1 MKEQK
6 TKTKPTLVSQV
17 YDLGEGYTMEVEM
30 EVEQEDTPYTQ
41 KEIAILNLITAVC
54 EQCPA
59 RTKCSEHQCPIFMI
73 EKIIT
78 DGK

>member
-6 TKTKPTLVSQV
+6 KKTKPTLMSQV
-17 YDLGEGYTMEVEM
+17 YDLGEGYTMEVT
-30 EVEQEDTPYTQ
+30 QEDTPYTQ

-59 RTKCSEHQCPIFMI
+59 RTRCSEEQCPIFLI
-73 EKIIT
+73 EKIVT

>member
-6 TKTKPTLVSQV
+6 KKTKPTIVSQV
-17 YDLGEGYTMEVEM
+17 YDLGEGYTMEVT
-30 EVEQEDTPYTQ
+30 QEDTPYTQ

-59 RTKCSEHQCPIFMI
+59 RTKCSEHQCPIFLI
-73 EKIIT
+73 EKIVT

>member
-6 TKTKPTLVSQV
+6 KKTKPTLVSQV
-17 YDLGEGYTMEVEM
+17 YDLGEGYTMEVT
-30 EVEQEDTPYTQ
+30 QEDTPYTQ

-59 RTKCSEHQCPIFMI
+59 RTKCSEHQCPIFLI
-73 EKIIT
+73 EKIVT